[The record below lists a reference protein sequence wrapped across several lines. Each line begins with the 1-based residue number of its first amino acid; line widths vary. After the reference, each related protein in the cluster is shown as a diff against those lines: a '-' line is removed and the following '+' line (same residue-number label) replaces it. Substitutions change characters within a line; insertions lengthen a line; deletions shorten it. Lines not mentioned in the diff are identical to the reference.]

1 MKAITLIIASTLV
14 AASGLAAAAVDPDAA
29 REQRMNEAL
38 DKYHDSRNAQP
49 GPAARTEESIKR
61 GAHKAG
67 QAIKHGAN
75 KVGHAV
81 GTGMHKTG
89 EAIHHTGE
97 KLEDKTSDAPK

>member
-1 MKAITLIIASTLV
+1 
-14 AASGLAAAAVDPDAA
+14 
-29 REQRMNEAL
+29 MNEAL

-67 QAIKHGAN
+67 QAIKHGAK

-81 GTGMHKTG
+81 GTGIHKTG